1 MSSLDAIQKRN
12 HNRSIDALR
21 GIGIIMV
28 LAIHSSFPFIGQ
40 AQHTL
45 EIIQAIS
52 APSVLI
58 FFFCSGYCLAPRCSK
73 DLCAAHFAPLLRFVA
88 AFLFWTLLCF
98 LSALVY
104 CRLALTCP
112 WSNQL
117 NSLNPFNLSGI
128 PGSIVNFQLYFLS
141 AIAII
146 RLFDLV
152 LYQSRALGRFL
163 FNGIHSLL
171 AILAVSFIGLPPEWH
186 GPSWS
191 NFAIYLFTFGIGRI
205 VKAMLTPIQGI
216 TSSGNL
222 LRTSGFERLIALA
235 LFLSVLL
242 SFGLLAVPS
251 FLGLVLLP
259 FYLVFLLLTL
269 NIASFSFPAAFRILS
284 EAGLMSGGIYLLH
297 APFLSSLIFKIYS
310 KLLPIQGLI
319 APIIYTLLLA
329 LASIFFLL
337 FLRLLMP
344 DKIFKWLLLTD
355 NFRLVAVAR

>member
-1 MSSLDAIQKRN
+1 MSILDPNLKRE
-12 HNRSIDALR
+12 HNNTIDALR

-28 LAIHSSFPFIGQ
+28 LAIHSSFPFLGP

-73 DLCAAHFAPLLRFVA
+73 DLCAVHFAPLLRFVV

-104 CRLALTCP
+104 CRLALICP

-128 PGSIVNFQLYFLS
+128 PGSIVNFQLYFLT

-152 LYQSRALGRFL
+152 LYQSRALGRFS

-186 GPSWS
+186 GSSWS

-205 VKAMLTPIQGI
+205 AKTVLNPILSI
-216 TSSGNL
+216 TSVGHLQRRS
-222 LRTSGFERLIALA
+222 RVARLIALA
-235 LFLSVLL
+235 LFLSVFL
-242 SFGLLAVPS
+242 SFGLLAVPG

-259 FYLVFLLLTL
+259 FYLILLLLTL
-269 NIASFSFPAAFRILS
+269 NIFSSCFPPALRILS
-284 EAGLMSGGIYLLH
+284 VTGLMSGGIYLLH
-297 APFLSSLIFKIYS
+297 APFLSSLLFKVYS
-310 KLLPIQGLI
+310 RFIPVQNLI
-319 APIIYTLLLA
+319 APIMYALLLG
-329 LASIFFLL
+329 LASIFILL
-337 FLRLLMP
+337 LLRLVMP

-355 NFRLVAVAR
+355 NLRLVAVAK